1 MFFILLRKAGLNL
14 LDPEI
19 VVIECHMHVILLH
32 GFWIR
37 IKDLVICTN
46 VEISYDSGFS
56 VLLIFSQCFCF

>member
-1 MFFILLRKAGLNL
+1 MFFILLRKVGLNL
-14 LDPEI
+14 LDLEI

-37 IKDLVICTN
+37 IEDLVICTN
-46 VEISYDSGFS
+46 VEISYDSSFS